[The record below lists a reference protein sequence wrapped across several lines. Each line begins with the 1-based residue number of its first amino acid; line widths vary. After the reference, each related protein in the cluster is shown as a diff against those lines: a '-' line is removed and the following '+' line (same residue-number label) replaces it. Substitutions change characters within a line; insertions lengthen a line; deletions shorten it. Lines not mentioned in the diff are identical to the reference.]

1 MHPNHDRKLRMD
13 GESGGTG
20 NIKVEAFKFIMFEC
34 LTRDVRHLKIKQNLF
49 NRRASPGLRTNW
61 TADITMF

>member
-1 MHPNHDRKLRMD
+1 MD

-20 NIKVEAFKFIMFEC
+20 DIKVEAFKFIMFEC